1 MRAGDAVVRRGEVD
15 RLVAVTDWLEQ
26 HLVDPRTSDDVA
38 FPDYGDG
45 ELLLAGD
52 GAPAVSEVAVVE
64 LLVTLGLSDSAGRH
78 WLGKALETKY
88 RLPRLWQRVLDGEVA
103 PWRAFKIAEATMS
116 LPLDGAAF
124 VDGALAPFAHSL
136 SWSQLERTIEKA
148 RTLYD
153 PEEVQRRRDADPRR
167 FDIRT
172 HATGIDGFTWVEGLM
187 DAADALDLDAAVSSV
202 AAQLGEVT
210 DLPLDVRRSMAA
222 GEIGR
227 AQLALDLTDSV
238 RPVVGSTSRS

>member
-1 MRAGDAVVRRGEVD
+1 MEVREAEVD
-15 RLVAVTDWLEQ
+15 RIVLVTDWLEQ

-38 FPDYGDG
+38 FCDYGDG

-52 GAPAVSEVAVVE
+52 GAPAVSEAAVVE
-64 LLVTLGLSDSAGRH
+64 LLATLGLSDSAGRH
-78 WLGKALETKY
+78 WLGKALEIKY

-136 SWSQLERTIEKA
+136 SWSQLDRTIEKA
-148 RTLYD
+148 RAQFD
-153 PEEVQRRRDADPRR
+153 PEEVQRAATPTPAR

-172 HATGIDGFTWVEGLM
+172 DGPASTAT
-187 DAADALDLDAAVSSV
+187 
-202 AAQLGEVT
+202 
-210 DLPLDVRRSMAA
+210 P
-222 GEIGR
+222 
-227 AQLALDLTDSV
+227 
-238 RPVVGSTSRS
+238 GSRD